1 MVNNYECQD
10 AWRIFRMMGEFV
22 DGFEELSGI
31 GPAVSIFGSAR
42 LRSSHSYYKKT
53 VEIASLLSK
62 NGYTIITGG
71 GPGIMA
77 AANKGAS
84 INGGTSVGLN
94 IVLPK
99 EQKPNP
105 FQNKPLNFKY
115 FFARKVMFIKY
126 ALGYIC
132 MPGGFGTLDEFFEAL
147 TLIQTNKIESFP
159 LILVGTDY
167 WNGLVDWVK
176 NTMVKEKI
184 ISKNDLTLFKLTDDP
199 REVLSLIND
208 YKDRKDRESKK
219 KIITSKT
226 DVML

>member
-1 MVNNYECQD
+1 M
-10 AWRIFRMMGEFV
+10 IGEFV
-22 DGFEELSGI
+22 DGFEELSGV

-42 LRSSHSYYKKT
+42 LSSNHSYYKKA

-62 NGYTIITGG
+62 NGYAIITGG

-105 FQNKPLNFKY
+105 FQNKPLTFKY
-115 FFARKVMFIKY
+115 FFARKVMFVKY
-126 ALGYIC
+126 ALGYVC

-147 TLIQTNKIESFP
+147 TLIQTNKIEPFP

-176 NTMVKEKI
+176 KTMVKEKT
-184 ISKNDLTLFKLTDDP
+184 ISKDDLTLFKLTDDP
-199 REVLSLIND
+199 REVLSLINAYRD
-208 YKDRKDRESKK
+208 KKDKESKK
-219 KIITSKT
+219 KKKVILSKT
-226 DVML
+226 DVMP